1 MKLAQPELQ
10 SRLAAEYVLGTM
22 RGGARRRF
30 EDYLGMPHQRSLRE
44 HVARWEA
51 HLTPLANRLPAV
63 TPPARVW
70 HRIEAAISGNTIS
83 ENKTPALTG
92 NSRQNAVKTTASKGL
107 FDSFAFWRNLGLG
120 ASSLSAALLITLF
133 ASNAFRAVPEPMM
146 MAVLED
152 QGVARMVVEQP
163 KSGLLMVKMVKPW
176 MPSPG
181 NSLQLWV
188 IPAAGAPR
196 SLGIVNGTGET
207 KLATGDMDVK
217 LADGLVIALSKEPAG
232 GSPTGQPTGMILC
245 KGAIAKMP
253 PKQTPRPQI

>member
-1 MKLAQPELQ
+1 MKLVQPELQ
-10 SRLAAEYVLGTM
+10 SRLCAEYVLGTM

-30 EDYLGMPHQRSLRE
+30 EDYLRMPQHQSLRV
-44 HVARWEA
+44 HVANWEA
-51 HLTPLANRLPAV
+51 HLTPLANHLPGV
-63 TPPARVW
+63 TPPERVW
-70 HRIEAAISGNTIS
+70 LRIQAAISGST
-83 ENKTPALTG
+83 TPALTG
-92 NSRQNAVKTTASKGL
+92 TSKHNALKMPANKGL
-107 FDSFAFWRNLGLG
+107 WQSFAFWRSLGLG
-120 ASSLSAALLITLF
+120 ASGLSAALLITLF
-133 ASNAFRAVPEPMM
+133 ASNAFRPAQEPMM

-152 QGVARMVVEQP
+152 QGVARLVVEQP

-207 KLATGDMDVK
+207 KFATGDMDVK
-217 LADGLVIALSKEPAG
+217 LADGLVIALSKEPVG

-253 PKQTPRPQI
+253 PKQKPRPQI